1 MIFLFKQVIEISS
14 FKSNRISNYSR
25 MTSNEEADWNKAHEV
40 DSQTGR
46 PTKELYTDND
56 PVTTI
61 KGKYSEQSSK
71 AQ

>member
-1 MIFLFKQVIEISS
+1 MVSLLQSYTSDWNLKFQKHH
-14 FKSNRISNYSR
+14 NYR

-56 PVTTI
+56 PATTI
-61 KGKYSEQSSK
+61 KGKHSKQSSK
-71 AQ
+71 AY

>member
-1 MIFLFKQVIEISS
+1 
-14 FKSNRISNYSR
+14 

-56 PVTTI
+56 PATTI
-61 KGKYSEQSSK
+61 KGKGSFTNYIDSK
-71 AQ
+71 GGGGFTK

>member
-1 MIFLFKQVIEISS
+1 
-14 FKSNRISNYSR
+14 

-56 PVTTI
+56 PATTI
-61 KGKYSEQSSK
+61 KGKHSKQSWK
-71 AQ
+71 AY